1 LCFTFTVKY
10 LRQLRDTRFGEL
22 TMLHAMLIKGTFQ
35 DSVTLMLLSRDLSA
49 APGVNRVSVMM
60 GTPANKDMY
69 RETGLWH
76 DALAA
81 ATPNDLCVVIDSD
94 ADDPATADAMA
105 ALLKGRLA
113 ELAHGRRNAGFPV
126 ARSWRR
132 ARQLLPE
139 ANIALISI
147 AGHYA
152 FEPARQALHDG
163 CHVMIFSDNVS
174 IEQELE
180 LKTLARSRGLLVM
193 GPDCGTA
200 IIGSAPLAFAN
211 RIPAGPIAVV
221 GASGSGIQELTSQI
235 ARLGGGITH
244 ALGLGGRDLSERIGG
259 ISAVT
264 ALDFIA
270 RDSASRVLA
279 FVSKPPAPA
288 VKARVLDAMQ
298 ALGKPVVALFQGE
311 QPARRCGGVHLV
323 RTLDEAA
330 VLAVELSRVDA
341 SASALPRVEGR
352 GICGLYA
359 GGTLAAEAALLLAEA
374 LDLAPDTIHAGGY
387 MLRAKGHRIIDLG
400 DDAHTR
406 GRPHPMIDPS
416 LRNEMI
422 RALAGEVATGVLL
435 LDVVLG
441 YGAHRDPAGEVARTV
456 SALRAARGESAPIVA
471 IATLTGTAEDPQVL
485 EQQAATLER
494 AGVVIAA
501 NVRAAVLLAARAVV
515 ATTSK
520 GGEAPALLRTKP
532 AIVNVGL
539 RGFADDLHAN
549 GVQVVHQHWEP
560 AAGGNERLQR
570 LIAQMQ

>member
-1 LCFTFTVKY
+1 
-10 LRQLRDTRFGEL
+10 
-22 TMLHAMLIKGTFQ
+22 MLHAMLIKGTFQ

-49 APGVNRVSVMM
+49 APGVNRVAVMM

-81 ATPNDLCVVIDSD
+81 ATPNDLCVVVDSE
-94 ADDPATADAMA
+94 ADDLTTAQAMA
-105 ALLKGRLA
+105 AQVQERLTA
-113 ELAHGRRNAGFPV
+113 LARSARRAGYPV
-126 ARSWRR
+126 VRSWRR

-139 ANIALISI
+139 ANIALISV

-152 FEPARQALHDG
+152 FEPARQALQDG

-180 LKTLARSRGLLVM
+180 LKKLASSRGLLLM

-200 IIGSAPLAFAN
+200 IIGAAPLAFAN

-221 GASGSGIQELTSQI
+221 GASGSGLQELSSQI
-235 ARLGGGITH
+235 ARRGGGITH
-244 ALGLGGRDLSERIGG
+244 ALGLGGRDLSEHIGG
-259 ISAVT
+259 ISAVS
-264 ALDFIA
+264 ALDLVA

-279 FVSKPPAPA
+279 FVSKLPAPA
-288 VKARVLDAMQ
+288 VKARVLEAMQ

-311 QPARRCGGVHLV
+311 PLARRRAGVHLV

-330 VLAVELSRVDA
+330 ALAVELSRMDA
-341 SASALPRVEGR
+341 SASAVPRAEGR

-374 LDLAPDTIHAGGY
+374 FGLEPDPAHVGGY
-387 MLRAKGHRIIDLG
+387 LLRANGHRIVDLG
-400 DDAHTR
+400 DDAYTR

-422 RALAGEVATGVLL
+422 QGLAGDSSIGVLL

-441 YGAHRDPAGEVARTV
+441 YGANPDPAGEVARAV
-456 SALRAARGESAPIVA
+456 SALRAARGEGSPIIA
-471 IATLTGTAEDPQVL
+471 IATLTGTAEDPQCL
-485 EQQAATLER
+485 ERQAATLER
-494 AGVVIAA
+494 AGIVVAD
-501 NVRAAVLLAARAVV
+501 NVRAAVLLATHLVG
-515 ATTSK
+515 ATTRPEV
-520 GGEAPALLRTKP
+520 EAPALLRAKP
-532 AIVNVGL
+532 AVINIGL

-549 GVQVVHQHWEP
+549 GVQVVHQQWEP

-570 LIAQMQ
+570 LIARMQ